1 MVRKCDFENF
11 KSCASALSPYRQPSA
26 AGIRWF
32 CHAGHNFANV
42 SDGHKQPLR
51 AHPVPFLI
59 LLASFGQWLNLSVM
73 PLRMRECSRFL
84 LITLPLA
91 CRKVDATIAIM
102 KTITALLALCT
113 LTFAA
118 IAEPALTIYNQNFA
132 VVRDT
137 VPLDLKAG
145 ANPVVY
151 SGATAQVEP
160 DSVILRDPA
169 GKHSLQI
176 LEQNYRNDPVSQ
188 ELLLSLFE
196 GKTIDFQNIRTKDN
210 TQITE
215 LIPGKIVRSGF
226 VPGGG
231 NTQPII
237 EVNGKLQFSLP
248 GEPLFPDLGSDTIL
262 KPAFNWLLQ
271 SDKAGSFDA
280 EVGYVTEGFDW
291 SASYNLVSPEKGDLC
306 DLVGWITMNNNS
318 GKAFENAKIKLMAG
332 DVNKIQPPGGMGGA
346 MFSRRAMPMAMLA
359 MDSAAPVSEKAFD
372 EFHLYSIAR
381 PTTLH
386 DHETKQVEF
395 VHAEKMFA
403 PTIYVYDGTQGYQF
417 YGLNYDRG
425 YGQSDNKKIIVQ
437 REFKNA
443 ETNQLG
449 IALPAGKLRFYR
461 RDDDGQLQFVGENT
475 IDHTPRNETVRITT
489 GNSFDLVGERKQT
502 DFHVD
507 TAEKWMDETFEIK
520 LRNRKKTD
528 AVEIRVVEHLYR
540 WSNWSITAKSDE
552 FTKKD
557 SQTIEFRIP
566 VKPDEEK
573 TVTYTVHYSW

>member
-1 MVRKCDFENF
+1 MKIT
-11 KSCASALSPYRQPSA
+11 AALLLTAALS
-26 AGIRWF
+26 
-32 CHAGHNFANV
+32 
-42 SDGHKQPLR
+42 
-51 AHPVPFLI
+51 
-59 LLASFGQWLNLSVM
+59 
-73 PLRMRECSRFL
+73 
-84 LITLPLA
+84 
-91 CRKVDATIAIM
+91 AT
-102 KTITALLALCT
+102 
-113 LTFAA
+113 
-118 IAEPALTIYNQNFA
+118 AEPALTIYNQNFA

-137 VPLDLKAG
+137 VPLDLKSGTNA
-145 ANPVVY
+145 VVY

-160 DSVILRDPA
+160 DSVILRDPK

-196 GKTIDFQNIRTKDN
+196 GKTIDFEKVRMKDS
-210 TQITE
+210 TQVSE

-226 VPGGG
+226 VPGGAF
-231 NTQPII
+231 TQPII
-237 EVNGKLQFSLP
+237 EVNGKLQFTLP
-248 GEPLFPDLGSDTIL
+248 GQPLFPDLGSDTIL
-262 KPAFNWLLQ
+262 KPAFDWLLQ
-271 SDKAGSFDA
+271 SDKPGTFDA
-280 EVGYVTEGFDW
+280 EVGYVTAGFDW
-291 SASYNLVSPEKGDLC
+291 SASYNLVSPEKGDQC

-318 GKAFENAKIKLMAG
+318 GKTFENAKIKLMAG
-332 DVNKIQPPGGMGGA
+332 DVNKIQPPSARGGLVMYKA
-346 MFSRRAMPMAMLA
+346 ARAMA
-359 MDSAAPVSEKAFD
+359 MDEAAAPAVTEKAFD

-381 PTTLH
+381 ATTLH

-395 VHAEKMFA
+395 VHAEKMYA
-403 PTIYVYDGTQGYQF
+403 PTIYVYDSAEGYQF

-461 RDDDGQLQFVGENT
+461 RDADGQLQFVGENT

-489 GNSFDLVGERKQT
+489 GNAFDLVGERKQT
-502 DFHVD
+502 DFKVD
-507 TAEKWMDETFEIK
+507 RGDKWMDETFEIK

-540 WSNWSITAKSDE
+540 WSNWSITAKSDD
-552 FTKKD
+552 FVKKD
-557 SQTIEFRIP
+557 AQTIEFRIP

>member
-1 MVRKCDFENF
+1 MKKNIA
-11 KSCASALSPYRQPSA
+11 SLLLASALATSA
-26 AGIRWF
+26 
-32 CHAGHNFANV
+32 
-42 SDGHKQPLR
+42 Q
-51 AHPVPFLI
+51 
-59 LLASFGQWLNLSVM
+59 
-73 PLRMRECSRFL
+73 
-84 LITLPLA
+84 
-91 CRKVDATIAIM
+91 
-102 KTITALLALCT
+102 
-113 LTFAA
+113 
-118 IAEPALTIYNQNFA
+118 PALTIYNQNFA

-137 VPLDLKAG
+137 VPLDLKTG

-196 GKTIDFQNIRTKDN
+196 GKTIDFEKVRMKDS
-210 TQITE
+210 TQVSE

-248 GEPLFPDLGSDTIL
+248 GQPLFPDLGNDTIL

-280 EVGYVTEGFDW
+280 EVGYVTAGFDW

-306 DLVGWITMNNNS
+306 DLVGWITMNNTS

-332 DVNKIQPPGGMGGA
+332 DVNKIQPPAPMGGFYA
-346 MFSRRAMPMAMLA
+346 RKMTMPMSMAA
-359 MDSAAPVSEKAFD
+359 MDGAAPVSEKAFD

-395 VHAEKMFA
+395 VHAEKMYS
-403 PTIYVYDGTQGYQF
+403 PTLYVYDGAVGYQF

-461 RDDDGQLQFVGENT
+461 RDADGQLQFVGENT

-489 GNSFDLVGERKQT
+489 GNAFDLVGERKQT

-507 TAEKWMDETFEIK
+507 TAEKWLDETFEIK

-557 SQTIEFRIP
+557 AQTIEFRIP

>member
-1 MVRKCDFENF
+1 
-11 KSCASALSPYRQPSA
+11 
-26 AGIRWF
+26 
-32 CHAGHNFANV
+32 
-42 SDGHKQPLR
+42 
-51 AHPVPFLI
+51 
-59 LLASFGQWLNLSVM
+59 
-73 PLRMRECSRFL
+73 
-84 LITLPLA
+84 
-91 CRKVDATIAIM
+91 M
-102 KTITALLALCT
+102 KTLVALLLVAVS
-113 LTFAA
+113 AS
-118 IAEPALTIYNQNFA
+118 AEPALTIYNQNFA

-137 VPLDLKAG
+137 VPLDLKSG
-145 ANPVVY
+145 ANAVIY
-151 SGATAQVEP
+151 SDATAQVEP

-196 GKTIDFQNIRTKDN
+196 GKTIDFQNVRTKDS
-210 TQITE
+210 TQVTE

-271 SDKAGSFDA
+271 SDKPGTFDA
-280 EVGYVTEGFDW
+280 EVGYVTGGFDW
-291 SASYNLVSPEKGDLC
+291 SASYNLVSPEKGDNV
-306 DLVGWITMNNNS
+306 DLVGWITMNNQS
-318 GKAFENAKIKLMAG
+318 GKTFENAKIKLMAG
-332 DVNKIQPPGGMGGA
+332 DVNKIQPPQSFAFGGMRKA
-346 MFSRRAMPMAMLA
+346 MVMDAMAENGPA
-359 MDSAAPVSEKAFD
+359 VTEKAFD

-395 VHAEKMFA
+395 VHAEKMYA
-403 PTIYVYDGTQGYQF
+403 PTIYVYDGAAGYQF
-417 YGLNYDRG
+417 YGLNYEQG

-475 IDHTPRNETVRITT
+475 IDHTPRNETVRVTT

-502 DFHVD
+502 NFRVD
-507 TAEKWMDETFEIK
+507 TSEKWMDETFEIK

-540 WSNWSITAKSDE
+540 WSNWDITAKSDD
-552 FTKKD
+552 FVKKD

>member
-1 MVRKCDFENF
+1 MKIT
-11 KSCASALSPYRQPSA
+11 AALLLTAALS
-26 AGIRWF
+26 
-32 CHAGHNFANV
+32 
-42 SDGHKQPLR
+42 
-51 AHPVPFLI
+51 
-59 LLASFGQWLNLSVM
+59 
-73 PLRMRECSRFL
+73 
-84 LITLPLA
+84 
-91 CRKVDATIAIM
+91 AT
-102 KTITALLALCT
+102 
-113 LTFAA
+113 
-118 IAEPALTIYNQNFA
+118 AEPALTIYNQNFA

-137 VPLDLKAG
+137 VPLDLKSGTNA
-145 ANPVVY
+145 VVY

-160 DSVILRDPA
+160 DSVILRDPK

-196 GKTIDFQNIRTKDN
+196 GKTIDFEKVRMKDS
-210 TQITE
+210 TQVSE

-226 VPGGG
+226 VPGGAF
-231 NTQPII
+231 TQPII
-237 EVNGKLQFSLP
+237 EVNGKLQFTLP
-248 GEPLFPDLGSDTIL
+248 GQPLFPDLGSDTIL
-262 KPAFNWLLQ
+262 KPAFDWLLQ
-271 SDKAGSFDA
+271 SDKPGTFDA
-280 EVGYVTEGFDW
+280 EVGYVTAGFDW
-291 SASYNLVSPEKGDLC
+291 SASDNLVSPEKGDQC

-318 GKAFENAKIKLMAG
+318 GKTFENAKIKLMAG
-332 DVNKIQPPGGMGGA
+332 DVNKIQPPSARGGLVMYKA
-346 MFSRRAMPMAMLA
+346 ARAMA
-359 MDSAAPVSEKAFD
+359 MDEAAAPAVTEKAFD

-381 PTTLH
+381 ATTLH

-395 VHAEKMFA
+395 VHAEKMYA
-403 PTIYVYDGTQGYQF
+403 PTIYVYDSAEGYQF

-461 RDDDGQLQFVGENT
+461 RDADGQLQFVGENT

-489 GNSFDLVGERKQT
+489 GNAFDLVGERKQT
-502 DFHVD
+502 DFKVD
-507 TAEKWMDETFEIK
+507 RGDKWMDETFEIK

-540 WSNWSITAKSDE
+540 WSNWSITAKSDD
-552 FTKKD
+552 FVKKD
-557 SQTIEFRIP
+557 AQTIEFRIP

>member
-1 MVRKCDFENF
+1 MKF
-11 KSCASALSPYRQPSA
+11 RQ
-26 AGIRWF
+26 
-32 CHAGHNFANV
+32 
-42 SDGHKQPLR
+42 
-51 AHPVPFLI
+51 
-59 LLASFGQWLNLSVM
+59 
-73 PLRMRECSRFL
+73 
-84 LITLPLA
+84 
-91 CRKVDATIAIM
+91 
-102 KTITALLALCT
+102 
-113 LTFAA
+113 
-118 IAEPALTIYNQNFA
+118 
-132 VVRDT
+132 
-137 VPLDLKAG
+137 
-145 ANPVVY
+145 
-151 SGATAQVEP
+151 
-160 DSVILRDPA
+160 
-169 GKHSLQI
+169 
-176 LEQNYRNDPVSQ
+176 
-188 ELLLSLFE
+188 
-196 GKTIDFQNIRTKDN
+196 
-210 TQITE
+210 
-215 LIPGKIVRSGF
+215 
-226 VPGGG
+226 
-231 NTQPII
+231 
-237 EVNGKLQFSLP
+237 
-248 GEPLFPDLGSDTIL
+248 
-262 KPAFNWLLQ
+262 
-271 SDKAGSFDA
+271 
-280 EVGYVTEGFDW
+280 
-291 SASYNLVSPEKGDLC
+291 
-306 DLVGWITMNNNS
+306 
-318 GKAFENAKIKLMAG
+318 
-332 DVNKIQPPGGMGGA
+332 
-346 MFSRRAMPMAMLA
+346 AMPMAMAA
-359 MDSAAPVSEKAFD
+359 MDGAPPVSEKAFD

-395 VHAEKMFA
+395 VHAEKMYA
-403 PTIYVYDGTQGYQF
+403 PTIYVYDGAEGYRF
-417 YGLNYDRG
+417 YGLNYNQD

-449 IALPAGKLRFYR
+449 IALPAGKLRLYR